1 MPQPQTPT
9 GPGARDPVCGMAVDP
24 LRAAARAE
32 HQGTTYY
39 FCALG
44 CRNRFLAEPA
54 RYLEPHPAPQAPATA
69 RHPPAPQPQPLA
81 TLRLRRPSARPSAPV
96 ASRQYVCPMDAEV
109 AEPGPGPCPKCGM
122 LLEPVVMGT
131 RAGLA
136 NLGEEPVDAVDP
148 VQADLTRRLWVALA
162 LAVPL
167 LGYSMLE
174 MVARPGVLHFLPA
187 RWRAL
192 LELALATPA
201 VFWAGWPLLQRAGSS
216 LRRGSPNM
224 FTLIGMGVLA
234 AYGAS
239 ALATFAPALL
249 PAQAHPS
256 GELPPLYFEPAAVI
270 TALVLLGQVWEG
282 RARRA
287 TGDALRALL
296 RLAPHNAHLLSDGHR
311 ETDLAV
317 EYLRPGDRVRVRP
330 GESIPV
336 DGTVESG
343 SSVVDESTLTGE
355 PVPEEKA
362 AGSRVIGGT
371 LNGNGSF
378 VMVAER
384 VGSAT
389 LLAQIVDYVAKAQ
402 RSRAPAQRLADRVA
416 RWFVPAVVAIALTAA
431 AAWARIGP
439 EPRLAY
445 ALMTGVT
452 VLIIAC
458 PCALGLATPMS
469 VMIGVGRGARAGV
482 LVRDAEAFALIAH
495 VDTLVIDK
503 TGTLTAGKPRLTR
516 ILPAAGWAEL
526 DILRLAGGLMRGS
539 EHPLAGAVA
548 AEAGRRGGLPD
559 ASGEVQD
566 FKSYPGLGVAGRVLG
581 RAIMAGNARFL
592 GEAGIDAGP
601 LEASIAEGAR
611 LGHAHVLI
619 AVDGR
624 LAGLFELSDPV
635 KPDAA
640 QALSE
645 LRDQG
650 LRIIM
655 LTGDHRAAAQAIAA
669 RVGIDEVIAQ
679 VSPSEKGDTIARLR
693 RAGRV
698 VAMAGDGIN
707 DAAAFAQANVGLAMG
722 DGTAVA
728 RASAAI
734 TLVKGDL
741 RGIGRAR
748 HLGRA
753 VERNIRQNLLFAFLY
768 NALAIPIAAGAL
780 HPLIGTTLSPMTSP
794 MLASA
799 AMSLS
804 SLCVIGNALRLR
816 KVPL

>member
-1 MPQPQTPT
+1 
-9 GPGARDPVCGMAVDP
+9 
-24 LRAAARAE
+24 
-32 HQGTTYY
+32 
-39 FCALG
+39 
-44 CRNRFLAEPA
+44 
-54 RYLEPHPAPQAPATA
+54 
-69 RHPPAPQPQPLA
+69 
-81 TLRLRRPSARPSAPV
+81 
-96 ASRQYVCPMDAEV
+96 
-109 AEPGPGPCPKCGM
+109 
-122 LLEPVVMGT
+122 
-131 RAGLA
+131 
-136 NLGEEPVDAVDP
+136 
-148 VQADLTRRLWVALA
+148 
-162 LAVPL
+162 
-167 LGYSMLE
+167 
-174 MVARPGVLHFLPA
+174 
-187 RWRAL
+187 
-192 LELALATPA
+192 
-201 VFWAGWPLLQRAGSS
+201 
-216 LRRGSPNM
+216 
-224 FTLIGMGVLA
+224 
-234 AYGAS
+234 
-239 ALATFAPALL
+239 
-249 PAQAHPS
+249 
-256 GELPPLYFEPAAVI
+256 
-270 TALVLLGQVWEG
+270 
-282 RARRA
+282 
-287 TGDALRALL
+287 
-296 RLAPHNAHLLSDGHR
+296 
-311 ETDLAV
+311 
-317 EYLRPGDRVRVRP
+317 
-330 GESIPV
+330 
-336 DGTVESG
+336 
-343 SSVVDESTLTGE
+343 
-355 PVPEEKA
+355 
-362 AGSRVIGGT
+362 
-371 LNGNGSF
+371 
-378 VMVAER
+378 
-384 VGSAT
+384 
-389 LLAQIVDYVAKAQ
+389 
-402 RSRAPAQRLADRVA
+402 
-416 RWFVPAVVAIALTAA
+416 
-431 AAWARIGP
+431 
-439 EPRLAY
+439 
-445 ALMTGVT
+445 
-452 VLIIAC
+452 
-458 PCALGLATPMS
+458 
-469 VMIGVGRGARAGV
+469 
-482 LVRDAEAFALIAH
+482 
-495 VDTLVIDK
+495 
-503 TGTLTAGKPRLTR
+503 
-516 ILPAAGWAEL
+516 
-526 DILRLAGGLMRGS
+526 
-539 EHPLAGAVA
+539 
-548 AEAGRRGGLPD
+548 
-559 ASGEVQD
+559 
-566 FKSYPGLGVAGRVLG
+566 
-581 RAIMAGNARFL
+581 MAGNARFL